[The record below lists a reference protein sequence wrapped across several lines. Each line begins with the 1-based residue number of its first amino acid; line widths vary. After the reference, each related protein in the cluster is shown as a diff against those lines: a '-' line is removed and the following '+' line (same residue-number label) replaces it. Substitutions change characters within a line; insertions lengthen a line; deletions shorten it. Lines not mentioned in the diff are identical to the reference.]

1 MDGGDNAVAAP
12 RAAGPS
18 ATFSIRPPEPFDF
31 SKPQDWAK
39 WIRRFERFR
48 LASNLQENS
57 DENQVNTFIYCMGDE
72 ADDILRGLPLADA
85 DKTKYDAVKAGFEA
99 HFVGRRNVIY
109 ERARFN
115 MRKQEENE
123 TVDSFVTALYA
134 LAEHCNYLALHDE
147 LIRDRLVVGL
157 ADKRLSERMQLDHEL
172 TLEKAIA
179 MARQSEEVKRQQAA
193 LRSVTDTVAA
203 DAGSVDRVYKGKY
216 NVGRPQKGNGPKQ
229 KSHIVHSSKMNSN
242 QCHKCGSSPA
252 HAKRDC
258 PANDVKCHS
267 CGKKGH
273 YKRVCTSSKT
283 VREVCEGD
291 PIFLGSIT
299 GTGEPWMVNLN
310 IRHKCVPFKI
320 DTGADVTVIP
330 VEVFEEIF
338 NKDLPTLKDA
348 TRPLLGPGQVP
359 LDVVGVTS
367 LLLKRGEKQSEE
379 DVYIIRNLH
388 TALLGRPAIA
398 KLELVARLDN
408 IDMEILKTSYPKLC
422 SGLGEVRQPYVIR
435 LKPGA
440 SPFSLKTPR
449 RIPLPLMSKVK
460 EELSRM
466 EILGVISR
474 VEEPTDWCAGMV
486 VVPKK
491 SGAVRICVDLSKL
504 NESVRREKYIL
515 PSVEQTLGMLA
526 GAQIFSKLDANM
538 GFWQIPLS
546 EDSARYTT
554 FITPFGRYFFKRLP
568 FGISSAP
575 EHFQN
580 RMATEVT
587 EGLEGTVCHI
597 DDVLVW
603 GRTREEHDTRL
614 HAVLRKMQKAGMTL
628 NVEKCELSKQ
638 TVHFLGHIISADGI
652 SPDPMKTAA
661 IRDMT
666 EPSNVSQLRSFLGM
680 VNQLG
685 KFIPRLA
692 DKDKALRDLLSKKN
706 CWIWGIEQ
714 ANAFQALK
722 DVLSSPP
729 VLAIYDANRDCK
741 VSADASSYG
750 LGAVLLQRWPEGW
763 KPIAYASRSLT
774 QTEQR
779 YAQVEKEAL
788 GLTWACER
796 FKDFVIG
803 KHFTLETDHKPL
815 LSLLGSQALDAL
827 PPRIQ
832 RFKMRL
838 MRYSYSIV
846 HVPGKDLWVADTLS
860 RAPVKQCELHEE
872 REFWEDTN
880 IYVDAI
886 MGNLPASTTY
896 LGQLREDLKNDKVCS
911 SVMKLCVE
919 GWTEHSRRD
928 PILKRYWAE
937 RALLTV
943 QDDLLLRGTRLVIPA
958 AMRNGVLSKLH
969 EGHLGL
975 VKCRERARQSV
986 WWPGLSNQ
994 LKELVL
1000 NCRTCLKERLNPKEP
1015 LMPTQFPDRPW
1026 QRLGA
1031 DLFMLG
1037 TKTYLLVVDYY
1048 SRYVEIA
1055 QLSPSRSTDVIVHMK
1070 SIFARHGV
1078 PETLITDN
1086 GPQFSG
1092 HSFASFAASYGFVH
1106 VTSSPKFPQSNGE
1119 AERAV
1124 KTIKALFKKADDP
1137 YLALLAY
1144 RATPLQNGYSPAQL
1158 LMGRRLRTTV
1168 PTLSSLLDPA
1178 LPDTDAIFRKEK
1190 ERKSADAERFNKHH
1204 RARKLSTLQP
1214 GEEVWVSDAKESGT
1228 IVASH
1233 FAPRSYLVNT
1243 QHGTVR
1249 RNRYHLVPM
1258 QASAKDDKNDTQDQ
1272 SSDTITESHPVTQE
1286 SEEQD
1291 IPDVVSTPR
1300 TRCGRRIV
1308 KPARLNL

>member
-1 MDGGDNAVAAP
+1 M
-12 RAAGPS
+12 
-18 ATFSIRPPEPFDF
+18 
-31 SKPQDWAK
+31 
-39 WIRRFERFR
+39 
-48 LASNLQENS
+48 
-57 DENQVNTFIYCMGDE
+57 
-72 ADDILRGLPLADA
+72 
-85 DKTKYDAVKAGFEA
+85 
-99 HFVGRRNVIY
+99 
-109 ERARFN
+109 
-115 MRKQEENE
+115 
-123 TVDSFVTALYA
+123 
-134 LAEHCNYLALHDE
+134 
-147 LIRDRLVVGL
+147 
-157 ADKRLSERMQLDHEL
+157 
-172 TLEKAIA
+172 
-179 MARQSEEVKRQQAA
+179 
-193 LRSVTDTVAA
+193 
-203 DAGSVDRVYKGKY
+203 
-216 NVGRPQKGNGPKQ
+216 
-229 KSHIVHSSKMNSN
+229 
-242 QCHKCGSSPA
+242 
-252 HAKRDC
+252 
-258 PANDVKCHS
+258 
-267 CGKKGH
+267 
-273 YKRVCTSSKT
+273 
-283 VREVCEGD
+283 
-291 PIFLGSIT
+291 
-299 GTGEPWMVNLN
+299 NLN

-832 RFKMRL
+832 RFKMGL

-896 LGQLREDLKNDKVCS
+896 LGQLREDLKNDK
-911 SVMKLCVE
+911 
-919 GWTEHSRRD
+919 T
-928 PILKRYWAE
+928 
-937 RALLTV
+937 
-943 QDDLLLRGTRLVIPA
+943 
-958 AMRNGVLSKLH
+958 
-969 EGHLGL
+969 
-975 VKCRERARQSV
+975 
-986 WWPGLSNQ
+986 
-994 LKELVL
+994 
-1000 NCRTCLKERLNPKEP
+1000 
-1015 LMPTQFPDRPW
+1015 
-1026 QRLGA
+1026 
-1031 DLFMLG
+1031 
-1037 TKTYLLVVDYY
+1037 
-1048 SRYVEIA
+1048 
-1055 QLSPSRSTDVIVHMK
+1055 
-1070 SIFARHGV
+1070 
-1078 PETLITDN
+1078 
-1086 GPQFSG
+1086 
-1092 HSFASFAASYGFVH
+1092 
-1106 VTSSPKFPQSNGE
+1106 
-1119 AERAV
+1119 
-1124 KTIKALFKKADDP
+1124 
-1137 YLALLAY
+1137 
-1144 RATPLQNGYSPAQL
+1144 
-1158 LMGRRLRTTV
+1158 
-1168 PTLSSLLDPA
+1168 
-1178 LPDTDAIFRKEK
+1178 
-1190 ERKSADAERFNKHH
+1190 
-1204 RARKLSTLQP
+1204 
-1214 GEEVWVSDAKESGT
+1214 
-1228 IVASH
+1228 
-1233 FAPRSYLVNT
+1233 
-1243 QHGTVR
+1243 
-1249 RNRYHLVPM
+1249 
-1258 QASAKDDKNDTQDQ
+1258 
-1272 SSDTITESHPVTQE
+1272 
-1286 SEEQD
+1286 
-1291 IPDVVSTPR
+1291 
-1300 TRCGRRIV
+1300 
-1308 KPARLNL
+1308 